1 MKKIAIIIFSI
12 IGISGCYMIYPLE
25 NESRNV
31 FDLDDYT
38 ETKYEVSLQFGINSW
53 MTPDE
58 NYGKYSDTLDRL
70 KYIFSI
76 PCPELPLVKLN
87 SFTFTRQ
94 KDKDTIPTIFYVWG
108 GKGETLLIDSLPV
121 SFDNKIKEKI
131 QSFSIIAESNAPF
144 RDIDSVYI
152 NYNIQVGKDTI
163 IKSIFYKRTLR
174 NGSKWL
180 MW

>member
-1 MKKIAIIIFSI
+1 
-12 IGISGCYMIYPLE
+12 
-25 NESRNV
+25 
-31 FDLDDYT
+31 
-38 ETKYEVSLQFGINSW
+38 
-53 MTPDE
+53 
-58 NYGKYSDTLDRL
+58 
-70 KYIFSI
+70 
-76 PCPELPLVKLN
+76 
-87 SFTFTRQ
+87 
-94 KDKDTIPTIFYVWG
+94 
-108 GKGETLLIDSLPV
+108 V